1 MDTSSHTGG
10 LLRKALTA
18 NATFSAVSA
27 IAFILGAGALAPIM
41 FSEAGPLLGLMPSEH
56 LFSTGLGLA
65 PFAALVGFAAFRAPQ
80 YENLVKVIIA
90 MDIGWVVGS
99 VLLLAFAG
107 SVFTTLGAAIIVD
120 IALIVGLFAG
130 LQTLGLRRLSYA

>member
-1 MDTSSHTGG
+1 MDTNTHSGG

-27 IAFILGAGALAPIM
+27 LAFIFGAGALAPLM
-41 FSEAGPLLGLMPSEH
+41 FAESGPLLGLVPSEH

-65 PFAALVGFAAFRAPQ
+65 PFAALVAFAALRVPQ
-80 YENLVKVIIA
+80 CENLVKVIIA

-99 VLLLAFAG
+99 ALLLAFAG

-130 LQTLGLRRLSYA
+130 LQALGLRRLSYA

>member
-1 MDTSSHTGG
+1 MDTNSHSGG

-27 IAFILGAGALAPIM
+27 IAFIFGAGVLAPLM
-41 FSEAGPLLGLMPSEH
+41 FADTVPLLGLMPSEH

-65 PFAALVGFAAFRAPQ
+65 PFAALVGFAAYRVPQ
-80 YENLVKVIIA
+80 NEGLVKLIIA

-99 VLLLAFAG
+99 VLLLALAG
-107 SVFTTLGAAIIVD
+107 GVFTTLGAAIIVD

-130 LQTLGLRRLSYA
+130 LQAFGLRRLSYA